1 MLTTINFDK
10 KNAKMVAHRGL
21 SSFET
26 ENTVAAF
33 IAAGNHSYWGIETDV
48 HKTKDG
54 KFIIT
59 HDDNMKRIS
68 GDDYI
73 VEETDFDTLR
83 NCKLYAVKSGVQDG
97 DATVLSDKKRAD
109 LVPPTLEEY
118 IGICKKYS
126 KFAVLEIKN
135 LMERE
140 DVEKIIDII
149 GEIGYLDKTVF
160 ISFSIDNLVFVK
172 EKNADLVCQFLT
184 YKQEVLDE
192 KMPTV
197 IKYNMDLDLFYGL
210 IDKELV
216 EKTHARG
223 AKINAWTPGNPKEG
237 ERLASIGVDYITSN
251 FLE

>member
-1 MLTTINFDK
+1 
-10 KNAKMVAHRGL
+10 
-21 SSFET
+21 
-26 ENTVAAF
+26 
-33 IAAGNHSYWGIETDV
+33 
-48 HKTKDG
+48 
-54 KFIIT
+54 
-59 HDDNMKRIS
+59 
-68 GDDYI
+68 
-73 VEETDFDTLR
+73 
-83 NCKLYAVKSGVQDG
+83 
-97 DATVLSDKKRAD
+97 
-109 LVPPTLEEY
+109 
-118 IGICKKYS
+118 
-126 KFAVLEIKN
+126 
-135 LMERE
+135 MERE
-140 DVEKIIDII
+140 DVEKIVDII